1 MWTIQDQYPRRRR
14 WLALVAVSGAAALI
28 AGSAGSAVADEQ
40 TDSLFI
46 ASPYELPLPVAD
58 SESGN
63 AIQRPFEVQL
73 QHYNADN
80 IVTGGHLTVD
90 ASGLADV
97 AEVAW
102 PNTCT
107 PDSATPLTAV
117 CDFGAIPV
125 GWSYRSVAEIRLRAK
140 ADAVVGASGTLRM
153 SAIADSSFGQLIS
166 DMTEV
171 PVTIGDGPD
180 LSLNQVPY
188 LDGIA
193 PGTDID
199 QPVRLSNFGN
209 QPVDRTL
216 LTFFVSHGLALKNRY
231 GNCQYDD
238 ADQVTNPTMAAV
250 VCVIDQPVVPGTT
263 YDLSD
268 AAAVRTTSAAL
279 YERFDYAVQPYSDE
293 AYQQA
298 LRFGEFVPGSGA
310 DLTLEPMAA
319 PLKATAPAPDLDEE
333 DNYRTTQINVANTAN
348 LIALGD
354 EVSGKPGD
362 TVTATVGVK
371 NNGPAWVASLGA
383 GAQVAPVEVQLP
395 EGTTAVAKPDTCH
408 IPWTGDDD
416 GTAEPVDTGHYVC
429 QTPIYLWEKG
439 RNTFTFTL
447 RIDSVDPANAPGSVT
462 LPDNGLEGP
471 RISDFDPQLHNNTA
485 PFTLVAGTG

>member
-1 MWTIQDQYPRRRR
+1 MRRTQDQYRRRRR
-14 WLALVAVSGAAALI
+14 WLALVAVPGAAALI
-28 AGSAGSAVADEQ
+28 AGGTGSAGADEQ

-58 SESGN
+58 SESGT

-80 IVTGGHLTVD
+80 IVTGGYLTVD

-97 AEVAW
+97 AEVTW
-102 PNTCT
+102 PDTCT
-107 PDSATPLTAV
+107 PDSLAPLTAL
-117 CDFGAIPV
+117 CDFGEIAV
-125 GWSYRSVAEIRLRAK
+125 SWSYTSVAEIRLRAK
-140 ADAVVGASGTLRM
+140 ADAAVGASGTLRM
-153 SAIADSSFGQLIS
+153 SAIADSSFGQLNAA
-166 DMTEV
+166 MAEV
-171 PVTIGDGPD
+171 PVRIGDGPD

-193 PGTDID
+193 PGTDVD

-209 QPVDRTL
+209 QPVDRAL

-238 ADQVTNPTMAAV
+238 VDRVGNPTIAIV

-263 YDLSD
+263 YDLSG
-268 AAAVRTTSAAL
+268 AAAVRATSAAL

-310 DLTLEPMAA
+310 DLTLEPVAA
-319 PLKATAPAPDLDEE
+319 PLTATALAADLDEE
-333 DNYRTTQINVANTAN
+333 DNYRTTLINVANTAD

-354 EVSGKPGD
+354 EVRGSPVTSSPPPSG
-362 TVTATVGVK
+362 
-371 NNGPAWVASLGA
+371 
-383 GAQVAPVEVQLP
+383 
-395 EGTTAVAKPDTCH
+395 
-408 IPWTGDDD
+408 
-416 GTAEPVDTGHYVC
+416 
-429 QTPIYLWEKG
+429 
-439 RNTFTFTL
+439 
-447 RIDSVDPANAPGSVT
+447 
-462 LPDNGLEGP
+462 
-471 RISDFDPQLHNNTA
+471 
-485 PFTLVAGTG
+485 